1 MAKEEIKAGAFTLV
15 ALGVLSVFVVLISG
29 FAPWKTRIDY
39 RTRFKATAG
48 VEPGTVVRLNGVSVG
63 QVSRVYLVEDNSR
76 VEVVFGLEEGQGLK
90 EGATAGIARQGL
102 IGDAFL
108 MLYVDQPGGK
118 DLAPGSLVPSV
129 ESLDMGEAIT
139 SVSRLAGRVEALLSD
154 VQVVINRESM
164 SKLSQSSEKWR
175 TSVDQI
181 LTDILTS
188 SAQFQSVVGQL
199 DKFVT
204 RASDVLTEDQGY
216 VRESLVLLRDQL
228 RKADQSLDRLSKL
241 VIEAV
246 EVDQAKIVSVLTKG
260 DRLLDQ
266 LGEFITQAGA
276 VMARVDQ
283 FVLKADQALG
293 EDQILVRES
302 LTLVRDQLKK
312 TGESIDRLGRLLV
325 EAVETDQAKVAGIL
339 GKGDAIMDQ
348 AGIIMVQA
356 DQIMGQ
362 AVGIMGQVDQIVA
375 RAGQALDEDQGLVRE
390 SLTTL
395 RDRLKK
401 ADEAAERLARMI
413 TSAVEENQKK
423 AASILSKGE
432 RAMEKVEAA
441 ASRGDQV
448 LQQTGAVVSKAD
460 AVMGRVDEIT
470 RKGQKAADISLEE
483 IVATAHN
490 LAEISRNLLI
500 MSQRLRD
507 NPGVLLRPPG
517 GGRP

>member
-1 MAKEEIKAGAFTLV
+1 MAKEEIKAGVFTLV

-29 FAPWKTRIDY
+29 FAPWKTRIEY

-63 QVSRVYLVEDNSR
+63 QVSSVYLVEDNSR
-76 VEVVFGLEEGQGLK
+76 VEIVFGLEGGQGLK

-108 MLYVDQPGGK
+108 MLYVDKPGGK
-118 DLAPGSLVPSV
+118 DMDPGSLVPSV

-139 SVSRLAGRVEALLSD
+139 AVSRLAGRVEALLSD
-154 VQVVINRESM
+154 VQLVINRESM
-164 SKLSQSSEKWR
+164 SRLSQSSENWR

-199 DKFVT
+199 NKFVA
-204 RASDVLTEDQGY
+204 RASEVLNEDQAY
-216 VRESLVLLRDQL
+216 VRESLVVLRDQL
-228 RKADQSLDRLSKL
+228 RKADQSVDRLFKL

-260 DRLLDQ
+260 ERLLDQ
-266 LGEFITQAGA
+266 LGEFTTQAGV

-293 EDQILVRES
+293 EDQPLVRES

-325 EAVETDQAKVAGIL
+325 EAVEVDQAKVAGIL

-348 AGIIMVQA
+348 AGAIT
-356 DQIMGQ
+356 GQ
-362 AVGIMGQVDQIVA
+362 AVGIMVQVDQIVS
-375 RAGQALDEDQGLVRE
+375 RAGQALDEDQGLARE

-401 ADEAAERLARMI
+401 ADEAAERLGKMI
-413 TSAVEENQKK
+413 TAAVAENQKK

-432 RAMEKVEAA
+432 KAMEKVEAA
-441 ASRGDQV
+441 AGRGDLV
-448 LQQTGAVVSKAD
+448 LQQAGKVMEQTGSVVGKAD

-483 IVATAHN
+483 IVTTAHN